1 MMVTIHAQQRLDA
14 RREEARRLP
23 RIGAGLHKPSRRRV
37 LQGMRR
43 DICDA
48 GAITGSRKSL
58 LDILNPLAV
67 DVQDV
72 AEIGPAF
79 P

>member
-1 MMVTIHAQQRLDA
+1 
-14 RREEARRLP
+14 
-23 RIGAGLHKPSRRRV
+23 
-37 LQGMRR
+37 MRR

-48 GAITGSRKSL
+48 GTITGSRKSL

>member
-1 MMVTIHAQQRLDA
+1 MMVAVHPQQCLNA
-14 RREEARRLP
+14 GREEARRLP

-37 LQGMRR
+37 FQGVRC
-43 DICDA
+43 DISDA

-58 LDILNPLAV
+58 LDILDPLAV